1 MRYMSDDYSEI
12 LTEILLELTLKI
24 GSETEYDK
32 IIKTTITQW
41 LRRLN
46 CTLGAVIQVESNDLT
61 VEAIIPTYLKNTEVN
76 PTLKETLLS
85 KNNEFFTELVIEDQ
99 YVYCYSLGNDRSFV
113 FYRNSQ
119 LTRIQCNEIFP
130 VVQFFA
136 KNLDSAREREHRFRI
151 ELQLDKE
158 KRLLDTVINNLPYSI
173 YVKDRS
179 LNKIL
184 TNRADVEFL
193 GFDSQEDVLGKSD
206 NDIFSKEVAADSNK
220 IENQILESGKSIL
233 DREEKIKKENGDL
246 IWIRTSKFP
255 LKNSQNDIVG
265 ILGIGRNVTNEK
277 FVQQQIKRLSLV
289 ASQSTNGVIITDVNG
304 KVEWIND
311 GFTRLTGYSL
321 EEIIGRSPGELL
333 QGPET
338 DPKMIEIM
346 SKSIKRK
353 ESFDVELINYSKDGT
368 PYNIKVACNPLR
380 DENGVVTGFMAI
392 ESDIT
397 ERVRNKEALIR
408 AKLVAE
414 KAKDA
419 EKAFLANMSH
429 EIRTPMNAI
438 IGMTSLLADT
448 PLNEEQTEYVTNLD
462 LSSKFLLSLISDV
475 LDLAKI
481 EAGRVELKQEDFDL
495 QALLKN
501 VESSFSL
508 KAAAKNVK
516 VVLNV
521 DDAVP
526 DQICSDK
533 ILLQQVL
540 NNLMSNAEKFTQHG
554 SIQLTVKLQS
564 PNQIQFSVIDSG
576 IGISKDNQEKLF
588 QKFNQF
594 GKNENSLNKG
604 SGLGLCITKEIIELF
619 GGEIE
624 VESELEKGSVFSFN
638 LPFKLATIPALQSAS
653 SVKKS
658 STENMT
664 FDHIKKI
671 LIAEDNKLN
680 QLYISRLLEK
690 MNIDFDMVENG
701 LLAFEHAS
709 QNEYTVILMDI
720 QMPVMNGYESVAKIR
735 HSSGPSKDTP
745 IIALTAS
752 ALLEDRQKAFEIGV
766 SDYLSK
772 PFTPIQLKEKLNL
785 LKNKV

>member
-1 MRYMSDDYSEI
+1 MSDDYSEI

-32 IIKTTITQW
+32 IVKTTITQW

-46 CTLGAVIQVESNDLT
+46 CTLGAVLNCESDVL
-61 VEAIIPTYLKNTEVN
+61 EIESIIPTYLKNTEIDDALREVI
-76 PTLKETLLS
+76 LS
-85 KNNEFFTELVIEDQ
+85 KKVNFFTELVIKDQ
-99 YVYCYSLGNDRSFV
+99 YVYCYSLGENRFFV

-119 LTRIQCNEIFP
+119 LNKIQCNEIFP

-136 KNLDSAREREHRFRI
+136 KNLDSAREKEHRFRI

-173 YVKDRS
+173 YVKDKS

-193 GFDSQEDVLGKSD
+193 GFENKEEVLGKTD
-206 NDIFSKEVAADSNK
+206 NELFSVEDAADSNM
-220 IENQILESGKSIL
+220 IENQILASGDSVL
-233 DREEKIKKENGDL
+233 DREEKIKKENGDS

-289 ASQSTNGVIITDVNG
+289 ASQSTNGVIITDVDG
-304 KVEWIND
+304 QVEWIND
-311 GFTRLTGYSL
+311 GFTRLTGYTQ
-321 EEIIGRSPGELL
+321 EEILGKKPGQLL

-338 DPKMIEIM
+338 NQEMIDLM
-346 SKSIKRK
+346 SKSIHNK
-353 ESFDVELINYSKDGT
+353 ESFDVELVNYKKDGT

-380 DENGVVTGFMAI
+380 DEDGEVTGFMAI

-397 ERVRNKEALIR
+397 ERVKNKEALIR

-448 PLNEEQTEYVTNLD
+448 PLNEEQIEYVTNLD

-481 EAGRVELKQEDFDL
+481 EAGRVELKQEDFNL
-495 QALLKN
+495 KALLKN
-501 VESSFSL
+501 VQSSFSL
-508 KAAAKNVK
+508 KASAKNVK

-540 NNLMSNAEKFTQHG
+540 NNLMSNAEKFTQQG
-554 SIQLTVKLQS
+554 SIQLDVQLHNKQEIL
-564 PNQIQFSVIDSG
+564 FRVIDTG

-619 GGEIE
+619 GGEIV
-624 VESELEKGSVFSFN
+624 VESELTKGSTFSFN
-638 LPFKLATIPALQSAS
+638 LPFTSATSPSAQSSNNTNKVEAETMS
-653 SVKKS
+653 
-658 STENMT
+658 
-664 FDHIKKI
+664 FGHIKKI
-671 LIAEDNKLN
+671 LVAEDNKLN

-690 MNIDFDMVENG
+690 MNIEFDIVENG
-701 LLAFEHAS
+701 LLAFEYATKH
-709 QNEYTVILMDI
+709 EYSVILMDI
-720 QMPVMNGYESVAKIR
+720 QMPVMNGYESVSKIR

-785 LKNKV
+785 LKSKT